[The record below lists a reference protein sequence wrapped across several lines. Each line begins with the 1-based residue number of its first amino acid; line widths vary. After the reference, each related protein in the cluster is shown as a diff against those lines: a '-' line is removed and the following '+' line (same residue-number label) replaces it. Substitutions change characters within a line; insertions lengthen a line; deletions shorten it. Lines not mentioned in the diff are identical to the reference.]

1 MQISSRLRIATLAA
15 ATTALIGTAL
25 LGAQAQAQDT
35 YRIGY
40 AISKTGP
47 GAPGANT
54 STIPN
59 YEMWVKEV
67 NDAGGLKVGDKMIP
81 IEVVEYDDRSS
92 SEEAVRAIERL
103 INQDKV
109 DFILSPWGTGLN
121 LAVAPILDRAG
132 YAHLAGTAVSDKAP
146 QLSKRW
152 KNSYWLLGTGSQYAN
167 ELATFLDQLKSDGK
181 INNKVAMIA
190 VADGF
195 GIELSNAG
203 RKALE
208 KHDFELVYDKTY
220 PLGSQDLATIV
231 NEIKSL
237 DADTFVAFSYPPGTL
252 GLTEQA
258 RVLNFNPKIF
268 YAGVG
273 TAFPLYKDRFGADAQ
288 GVVSLG
294 GASETDPKIADY
306 IKRHIAFA
314 GREPDRWAS
323 IVNWASLQSLQQAIE
338 RAGSTDRDAI
348 NAELAKGGFDTILGS
363 YKPGDQNFWQ
373 VGQWQDGKFV
383 GIAPTSM
390 DGAQS
395 LIFPKPDWKGAQ

>member
-1 MQISSRLRIATLAA
+1 MHISAKLRLATIAA
-15 ATTALIGTAL
+15 ATTAVMSTATL
-25 LGAQAQAQDT
+25 FGANAQET

-47 GAPGANT
+47 AAPGAAT

-59 YEMWVKEV
+59 YEMWVKEI
-67 NDAGGLKVGDKMIP
+67 NDAGGLKVGDKQLP

-132 YAHLAGTAVSDKAP
+132 YAHLAGTAVTDKAP
-146 QLSKRW
+146 QLAKRW
-152 KNSYWLLGTGSQYAN
+152 TNSYWLLGTGEQYAV
-167 ELATFLDQLKSDGK
+167 ELAKFLEGLKAEGK
-181 INNKVAMIA
+181 INDKVAMIA

-195 GIELSNAG
+195 GIELSKAG
-203 RKALE
+203 REALE
-208 KHDFELVYDKTY
+208 DRDFDLVYDKTY

-231 NEIKSL
+231 NDIKAL
-237 DADTFVAFSYPPGTL
+237 GADTFVAFSYPPGTL
-252 GLTEQA
+252 GLTEQS
-258 RVLNFNPKIF
+258 RVLGFNPKVF

-273 TAFPLYKDRFGADAQ
+273 TAFPLYKNRFGDNAQ

-294 GASETDPKIADY
+294 GASEDDPKIADY
-306 IKRHIAFA
+306 IKRHVEFA
-314 GREPDRWAS
+314 EREPDRWAS
-323 IVNWASLQSLQQAIE
+323 IVNWATLQSLQQAIE
-338 RAGSTDRDAI
+338 RAGTTDREAI
-348 NAELAKGGFDTILGS
+348 NAELAKGGFDTILGT
-363 YKPGDQNFWQ
+363 YKPGDQTFWQ

-383 GIAPTSM
+383 GLAPTNM
-390 DGAQS
+390 EGAAE
-395 LIFPKPDWKGAQ
+395 LVFPKPEWKAAQ

>member
-1 MQISSRLRIATLAA
+1 MQISSRLRLATLAA
-15 ATTALIGTAL
+15 ATTTLMSTAALF
-25 LGAQAQAQDT
+25 GAQAQET

-59 YEMWVKEV
+59 YEMWVKEI

-81 IEVVEYDDRSS
+81 IEIVEYDDRSS

-121 LAVAPILDRAG
+121 LAVAPILDRSG
-132 YAHLAGTAVSDKAP
+132 YAHLAGTAVTDKAP
-146 QLSKRW
+146 QLAERW
-152 KNSYWLLGTGSQYAN
+152 KNSYWLLGTGEQYAV
-167 ELATFLDQLKSDGK
+167 EMAKFLEQLKSDGK
-181 INNKVAMIA
+181 INDKVAMIA

-203 RKALE
+203 RDALE
-208 KHDFELVYDKTY
+208 ERDFELVYDKTY

-237 DADTFVAFSYPPGTL
+237 GADTFVAFSYPPGTL

-258 RVLNFNPKIF
+258 RVLQFNPKIF

-306 IKRHIAFA
+306 IERHVAFA

-323 IVNWASLQSLQQAIE
+323 LVNWASLQSLQQAIE
-338 RAGSTDRDAI
+338 RAGSTDREAV
-348 NAELAKGGFDTILGS
+348 NAELAKGGFNTILGT

-383 GIAPTSM
+383 GIAPTDM
-390 DGAQS
+390 EGAHD
-395 LIFPKPDWKGAQ
+395 LVFPKPDWKGAQ

>member
-1 MQISSRLRIATLAA
+1 MQISSRLRLATLAA
-15 ATTALIGTAL
+15 ATTALMSTAAL
-25 LGAQAQAQDT
+25 FGAQAQET

-59 YEMWVKEV
+59 YEMWVKEI

-92 SEEAVRAIERL
+92 SEEAVRAVERL

-132 YAHLAGTAVSDKAP
+132 YAHLAGTAVTDKAP
-146 QLSKRW
+146 QLAKRW
-152 KNSYWLLGTGSQYAN
+152 TNSYWLLGTGEQYAV
-167 ELATFLDQLKSDGK
+167 EMAKFLEQLKSDGK
-181 INNKVAMIA
+181 INNRVAMIA

-203 RKALE
+203 RDALE
-208 KHDFELVYDKTY
+208 ERGFELVYDKTY

-237 DADTFVAFSYPPGTL
+237 GADTFVAFSYPPGTL

-258 RVLNFNPKIF
+258 RVLQFNPKIF

-273 TAFPLYKDRFGADAQ
+273 TAFPLYKDRFGADAE

-294 GASETDPKIADY
+294 GASETDPKIASY
-306 IKRHIAFA
+306 IERHVAFA

-338 RAGSTDRDAI
+338 RAGSTDREAV
-348 NAELAKGGFDTILGS
+348 NAELAKGGFDTILGT

-373 VGQWQDGKFV
+373 VGQWQNGKFV
-383 GIAPTSM
+383 GIAPTDM
-390 DGAQS
+390 EGAHD
-395 LIFPKPDWKGAQ
+395 LVFPKPDWKGAQ